1 MVRFVQKALFNQR
14 IGRRNVSPIFT
25 DSKELRL
32 FALDENVYLS
42 SGYTLCGNQTAE
54 QAGTKSAR
62 KKPVKKNS
70 SLALCGLLIIQYDT
84 MFSLHAN

>member
-14 IGRRNVSPIFT
+14 IGRRNVSLFFK
-25 DSKELRL
+25 DLQELRS

-42 SGYTLCGNQTAE
+42 SGYTLCGNRTAE
-54 QAGTKSAR
+54 HARTKNAR

-70 SLALCGLLIIQYDT
+70 SQALYGLLIVQYDT